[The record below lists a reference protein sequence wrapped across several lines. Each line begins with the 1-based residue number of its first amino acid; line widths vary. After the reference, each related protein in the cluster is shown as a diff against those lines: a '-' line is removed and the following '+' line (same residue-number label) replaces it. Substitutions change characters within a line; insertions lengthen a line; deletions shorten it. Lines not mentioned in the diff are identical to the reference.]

1 MVVSMHTSTI
11 ITPFIHSL
19 CTFFFPFLSYIA
31 YGTHTERTLITII
44 MFGLKMKRIEKNIT
58 DREEK
63 EHSLKGAI

>member
-1 MVVSMHTSTI
+1 MY
-11 ITPFIHSL
+11 
-19 CTFFFPFLSYIA
+19 FFFPFLSYIA

-63 EHSLKGAI
+63 EHSLRGAI